1 MKDEPIDTILTKEEQ
16 AALTPDAVLAILKEG
31 NARFV
36 EGDVTH
42 RDHREQVRLA
52 AAGQF
57 PKAFIL
63 SCVDSRIPVEDVFD
77 RGIGDIFVGRIAG
90 NFVNVDLLGSM
101 EFACKVSGSK
111 LIVVLGHE
119 SCGAIKGA
127 IDRVELG
134 NLTALL
140 QSLQPAVDAVQG
152 VDGPRSSKN
161 DALVHHVAEENVRLN
176 VAAIRDKSPILR
188 AMEEAGELRIV
199 GAMYAMETGKVTF
212 FE

>member
-31 NARFV
+31 NARFA

-52 AAGQF
+52 AGGQF

-77 RGIGDIFVGRIAG
+77 RGIGDVFVGRIAG

-101 EFACKVSGSK
+101 EFACKVAGAK

-140 QSLQPAVDAVQG
+140 ANLEPAVTASVETG
-152 VDGPRSSKN
+152 GARSSK
-161 DALVHHVAEENVRLN
+161 DHELVHRVAEENVWLN
-176 VAAIRDKSPILR
+176 VAAIRERSAVLR

-199 GAMYAMETGKVTF
+199 GGMYAMETGKVSF

>member
-1 MKDEPIDTILTKEEQ
+1 MKDEPVDTILTKEEQ

-31 NARFV
+31 NASFV
-36 EGDVTH
+36 EGEVTH

-52 AAGQF
+52 AGGQF

-77 RGIGDIFVGRIAG
+77 RGIGDVFVGRIAG

-101 EFACKVSGSK
+101 EFACKVSGAK

-140 QSLQPAVDAVQG
+140 QSLQPAVDAVQ

-176 VAAIRDKSPILR
+176 VAAIREKSPILR